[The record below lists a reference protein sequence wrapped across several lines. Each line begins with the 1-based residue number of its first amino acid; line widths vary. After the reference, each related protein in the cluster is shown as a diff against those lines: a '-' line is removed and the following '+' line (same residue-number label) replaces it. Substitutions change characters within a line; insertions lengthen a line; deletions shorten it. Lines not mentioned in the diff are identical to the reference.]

1 MRLIRTVIL
10 CAVPLM
16 GISAAA
22 AQDSDMLALGEA
34 LVAENCGACHA
45 IGTDDA
51 SPLEGVRALRDLSQD
66 YPVAFLAESLA
77 EGILT
82 GHPAMPVLEFDA
94 DEVDAVIAWLESIQV
109 Q

>member
-1 MRLIRTVIL
+1 
-10 CAVPLM
+10 M

-94 DEVDAVIAWLESIQV
+94 GEVDAVIAWLESIQV